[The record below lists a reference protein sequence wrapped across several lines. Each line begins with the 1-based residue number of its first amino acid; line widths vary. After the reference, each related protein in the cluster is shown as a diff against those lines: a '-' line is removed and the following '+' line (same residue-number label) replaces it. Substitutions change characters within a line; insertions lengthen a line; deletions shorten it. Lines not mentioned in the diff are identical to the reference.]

1 MLRNLFVFL
10 HLFPL
15 IFLPTYEYKK
25 EELKVELVAPEKAE
39 AGSEFTV
46 ELKFTPGEVKGFT
59 KYTETLPEGLT
70 AEAGEL
76 GNASFTFANGQIK
89 IFWVEFPEKEPFTIS
104 YKVKVASGVQMTAD
118 IGGKFS
124 YIENNEKRAFHIP
137 KKQIAIG
144 SADQLAAA
152 EASQQET
159 KVAARA
165 SVKRRVVSSQ
175 GTLHTIEITIDKEG
189 IEGFSRIQEY
199 VPMGGKVTKGDTKN
213 ASFSFVKN
221 KARFVWMAVPQDQI
235 VTITYDVDLSGASN
249 QDVTAI
255 YGEFSY
261 LDDGQTVKKDILFG
275 DEMMASNEGS
285 TEESPSTQ
293 SSSSSTSSEE
303 SNNNSSISSGNG
315 STGTGAAVAVAPVK
329 TQEPEETEETEE
341 SSTEET
347 TATATSEEEETTT
360 EETSTMAQN
369 ETATQEEE
377 VTEVT
382 AEETTTEEE
391 VKEDVVLTE
400 TLTNTDTEE
409 EATEEEATE
418 VVEAQ
423 EENNTTETEESNPVS
438 ASNNDNLGNTSP
450 IPSPN
455 TGVNYRVQ
463 IAAGHNIVDAAYFQ
477 KKHNWSQEFILENH
491 QGWVKYTTG
500 SYLIYKDARDSR
512 EEINAGGYQFDGPF
526 VTAYNNGERITVQ
539 EALMITRQKW
549 FK

>member
-124 YIENNEKRAFHIP
+124 YIENNEKRAYHIP
-137 KKQIAIG
+137 KKKITIG

-165 SVKRRVVSSQ
+165 TVLRRLVSSQ
-175 GTLHTIEITIDKEG
+175 GNTHTIEVTIDKEG

-199 VPMGGKVTKGDTKN
+199 VPMGGKVTKLETQN

-221 KARFVWMAVPQDQI
+221 KARFVWMAVPQDQ
-235 VTITYDVDLSGASN
+235 VLTITYEVDLSGASV
-249 QDVTAI
+249 QDVKEI

-285 TEESPSTQ
+285 TE
-293 SSSSSTSSEE
+293 SSSTESSSTEGSSSTE
-303 SNNNSSISSGNG
+303 SSSGNTG
-315 STGTGAAVAVAPVK
+315 SGTNAVVPTTGSGNTSNEGSA
-329 TQEPEETEETEE
+329 TTESQEEETETMAQDEARSDT
-341 SSTEET
+341 ET
-347 TATATSEEEETTT
+347 TETQTETAAQQEETT
-360 EETSTMAQN
+360 EETV
-369 ETATQEEE
+369 E
-377 VTEVT
+377 
-382 AEETTTEEE
+382 
-391 VKEDVVLTE
+391 EDVVLTE
-400 TLTNTDTEE
+400 NLNTSTEE
-409 EATEEEATE
+409 EVETEEE
-418 VVEAQ
+418 VVETTE
-423 EENNTTETEESNPVS
+423 EENTSTEDNTQLTS
-438 ASNNDNLGNTSP
+438 ASTGDESKGTIPSP
-450 IPSPN
+450 IPAPN

-500 SYLIYKDARDSR
+500 SYLVYRDARDSR
-512 EEINAGGYQFDGPF
+512 EDINAGGYQFDGPF